1 MIQYT
6 GFLILKKTL
15 TFYLSHNNY
24 DSSSHY
30 YCFYYYYYLCYLLR
44 SRKHRPQ
51 YKITENET
59 TTYTYSFR
67 SVRLYWGHCCASN
80 SQDMNSMQS
89 LRQLRLKPD
98 APLNPAGSAHAKE
111 WVVACTKQKPRM
123 VHISTKLRTY
133 QGALVRLLPTR
144 AGRSTT
150 SHGQHS
156 YGEGKKGKEKLLL
169 PHQNLMIKVKARRF
183 FPPTHT
189 HKAAPRWLH
198 VIRRFPRVPR
208 WKTDDLPKSESDGKW
223 NATRCWALLLEMLR
237 SGGVAL
243 PAVPTFWSVNQRRR
257 VK

>member
-1 MIQYT
+1 M
-6 GFLILKKTL
+6 
-15 TFYLSHNNY
+15 
-24 DSSSHY
+24 
-30 YCFYYYYYLCYLLR
+30 CYLLR
-44 SRKHRPQ
+44 SRKHRSQ

-98 APLNPAGSAHAKE
+98 APLNPAGNAHAKE
-111 WVVACTKQKPRM
+111 WVVACTKQKSRM
-123 VHISTKLRTY
+123 VHISTELRTY

-183 FPPTHT
+183 PPPHT
-189 HKAAPRWLH
+189 YTKPHLADCMLFDVSRVSLGEKQTICPSQRATEDGMRPAAGRSYWKCCVQGAWPC
-198 VIRRFPRVPR
+198 RRFPPSGASTRDGVLN
-208 WKTDDLPKSESDGKW
+208 KTKL
-223 NATRCWALLLEMLR
+223 NR
-237 SGGVAL
+237 SWGIQNTGVL
-243 PAVPTFWSVNQRRR
+243 NK